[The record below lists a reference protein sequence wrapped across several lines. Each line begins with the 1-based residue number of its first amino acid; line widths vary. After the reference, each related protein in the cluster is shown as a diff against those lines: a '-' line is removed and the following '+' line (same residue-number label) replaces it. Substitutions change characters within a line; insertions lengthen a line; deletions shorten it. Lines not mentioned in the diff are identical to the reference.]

1 MGLRYVTLFGSCL
14 VVRQRSSLDTWPRQC
29 TSFILEKTHTFSC
42 MINHRSATLV
52 IGMSCNSDSF
62 DLPLVLF
69 SPWLIAE
76 PAVVLC
82 NQLNGTSVF
91 IDLTLGLL
99 ARISGFDNHGNARKA
114 AFSEKFCIAE

>member
-1 MGLRYVTLFGSCL
+1 
-14 VVRQRSSLDTWPRQC
+14 
-29 TSFILEKTHTFSC
+29 
-42 MINHRSATLV
+42 
-52 IGMSCNSDSF
+52 MSCNSDSF

-114 AFSEKFCIAE
+114 AFSEKFCIAELKQIKDKGLILRGFPGRVLFTSLIGNKCQKLR